1 MTRVSGTSGAAP
13 VWREVMLALHH
24 DRPGRAPPRLPGV
37 EARPV
42 RFAANVEPA
51 RTDYFVAGT
60 GQAMLEQAPPAARRP
75 HIVSPVSGAVYAL
88 DPDIP
93 AGRQRIRF
101 AAIGSTAGG
110 RWRLDTRDL
119 GNADAS
125 PAVLPPPGVHRLV
138 LVGADGRALDRVLF
152 TVR

>member
-1 MTRVSGTSGAAP
+1 VETRTI
-13 VWREVMLALHH
+13 
-24 DRPGRAPPRLPGV
+24 
-37 EARPV
+37 
-42 RFAANVEPA
+42 RFAGNVEPM
-51 RTDYFVAGT
+51 RTEHFLAGT
-60 GQAMLEQAPPAARRP
+60 AQAMLGQAPPAARRP

-110 RWRLDTRDL
+110 RWRLDARDL
-119 GNADAS
+119 GSADTS
-125 PAVLPPPGVHRLV
+125 PAILPPPGAHRLV
-138 LVGADGRALDRVLF
+138 LMGADGRALDRVLF